1 MEELL
6 VVSKCIC
13 LAFPSEEHYEQ
24 CMKDAGAFRQFLTT
38 MYSQY
43 PELFPR
49 QMSQGFKFHSFT
61 PFSRK
66 QEGFRMR
73 RIELSDGNVYQI
85 RPSFMMPYL
94 IARSDEVEKA
104 LYLCKWG
111 VSFGALTYVFGH
123 NDMFWYR
130 AYISMG
136 RNSIVGTTVKDP
148 ARLPEHLV
156 ADEKHTRLNGEK
168 VYAATTVANECI
180 LGVGLADNAGTEAL
194 IDGYAHFKE
203 EALNLKPDYQPKSV
217 NTDGWEHTQRTW
229 KDLFPSIAVI
239 LCFLHAFLNIK
250 DRCKRHK
257 ELLRSIS
264 EKVWDIYHAE
274 TVAQFSQRIRRL
286 RQWAST
292 ITIDSVKD
300 KVLKLCDKAPQFK
313 KAFSHPQAY
322 RTSNALDRLMNYQDR
337 ILYSIQYFHGHATS
351 ALLYLRSMAMIWN
364 FHPYSTRACYEGA
377 RASPFE
383 ALNGFQ
389 YHSNWLQNMLV
400 AGSLRG
406 WRV

>member
-1 MEELL
+1 M
-6 VVSKCIC
+6 
-13 LAFPSEEHYEQ
+13 
-24 CMKDAGAFRQFLTT
+24 
-38 MYSQY
+38 
-43 PELFPR
+43 
-49 QMSQGFKFHSFT
+49 
-61 PFSRK
+61 
-66 QEGFRMR
+66 
-73 RIELSDGNVYQI
+73 
-85 RPSFMMPYL
+85 
-94 IARSDEVEKA
+94 
-104 LYLCKWG
+104 
-111 VSFGALTYVFGH
+111 
-123 NDMFWYR
+123 
-130 AYISMG
+130 
-136 RNSIVGTTVKDP
+136 
-148 ARLPEHLV
+148 
-156 ADEKHTRLNGEK
+156 
-168 VYAATTVANECI
+168 
-180 LGVGLADNAGTEAL
+180 
-194 IDGYAHFKE
+194 
-203 EALNLKPDYQPKSV
+203 NLKPDYQPKSV

-229 KDLFPSIAVI
+229 KDLFPGIAVV
-239 LCFLHAFLNIK
+239 LCFLHAFLSIR

-286 RQWAST
+286 RQWARF
-292 ITIDSVKD
+292 ITIDSVQD

-364 FHPYSTRACYEGA
+364 FHPYPTRACYEGA

-400 AGSLRG
+400 AGYLRG